1 MAKSKC
7 KCTKCLRGARISIT
21 GTNKKTLKMDMGGAV
36 LYLMPKDNGKMEVA
50 LNSENLTEG
59 DYAFATWTG
68 EEWQVG
74 CGNDKNNCT

>member
-1 MAKSKC
+1 MAKS

-36 LYLMPKDNGKMEVA
+36 LYLMPKEDGKMEVA
-50 LNSENLTEG
+50 LNSENLIDG

-68 EEWQVG
+68 EKWQVG